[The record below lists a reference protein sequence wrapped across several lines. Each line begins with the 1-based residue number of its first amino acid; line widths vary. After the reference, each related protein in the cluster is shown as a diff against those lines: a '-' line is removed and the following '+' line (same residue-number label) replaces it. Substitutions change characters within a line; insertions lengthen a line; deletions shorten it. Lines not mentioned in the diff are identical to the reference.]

1 MGDSIQMTLD
11 EKLKQFKDMGN
22 PAIDFLLAALR
33 RCREQRDDYL
43 RRCYHE
49 GATVQR
55 MCDCDAELLAL
66 LQGLGK

>member
-1 MGDSIQMTLD
+1 MTLED
-11 EKLKQFKDMGN
+11 KLKEIEGYDSRSVRADQVKGL
-22 PAIDFLLAALR
+22 IAALR